1 MDKGMNVKRGLAFL
15 TAGLLF
21 FHSPLAAAAG
31 EIDSADCICETEC
44 TQEERNADCPL
55 CGRQEADVSSCEGV
69 RQNKRTQDAG
79 SAGKQAEDG
88 QTAQE
93 KELPKLNS
101 RAAGNDASAGL
112 DFQWTQYVPTTEAT
126 YTAGGGQIVW
136 TPKVSGGEVVS
147 GTLTL
152 KNAVINSAGIG
163 IYVCVPVNII
173 VEGDNRITSGDIGI
187 CALNRQTE
195 VPPAM
200 NVNLSGTGSLT
211 INSQGNGIQTV
222 DDITVDTVRLEVIY
236 GAASSAARGIA
247 TTGGDIVL
255 KNSKYIKAK
264 SSTAGIGAESSAIF
278 AGQSG
283 GQKIRIENSH
293 VIAINGNGPAI
304 NALGGSI
311 ELVSSDVRAVGNTN
325 NSLASGTLLS
335 REYTVNGGTLFA
347 DNKGSD
353 LAIPSVPTQP
363 LKASNSAVLYD
374 SKTKGLP
381 LEGDLAWYG
390 SCAYDEASDTV
401 TSVGNGFIFGNVT
414 WNDNMRFGTTAKA
427 AITIGYYEK
436 TAALTIPKGVTVDI
450 TNGNYFSVGNNTQR
464 PQSRLINHGTINV
477 NKDSISNFPNSTVV
491 NHGTINVLNGGGI
504 YNYYVPSAQQGGVF
518 QNNAKVTIQQGG
530 IFQNQGRLE
539 NSGTIEIIGT
549 FSEIKLPNYDGS
561 IAGEGVINGFMVEM
575 HSDATVY
582 AASGQT
588 TLKKGQMLTL
598 KPASGSNKAMKL
610 KVPEGAQL
618 VVEEGAVIDART
630 NLTKDTVASVIDLES
645 TITVNGILLLP
656 EDVPEETMTQISQ
669 KIAGTGT
676 VKFGD
681 ETRYIVT
688 VDKGD
693 STESQILKDGE
704 KVVLPQ
710 TPAREGYQFEGWYIK
725 NGNSLEPF
733 DAETEFHE
741 SAQIVSKWTKLK
753 VEEPEEPQPVK
764 PEQPQP
770 VKPEEQP
777 KKPQPE
783 QKKPSKTQKQPVI
796 SKADIAANTIRL
808 NQKAKASM
816 SGTKLKISWG
826 KVSKASGYEIY
837 AERCGKKYK
846 LVKTIKGS
854 GKTSLAISKIGKKKI
869 SKKGTY
875 KIQITAYRIVNGKK
889 KMIAK
894 SLSLHVAGKNRKG
907 YTNAKSVKVSKTKLT
922 VKRGKTQKIKARTV
936 KQNKRKKLFPK
947 KHIAVYRYYSTN
959 EKVASVSK
967 AGTVKG
973 KKKGTC
979 TVYVVSAN
987 GVKRGIKV
995 TVK

>member
-1 MDKGMNVKRGLAFL
+1 MNKGMKVKRGLAFL

-21 FHSPLAAAAG
+21 FHPPLAAAAG

-55 CGRQEADVSSCEGV
+55 CGRQAADISSCEGEG
-69 RQNKRTQDAG
+69 QNKLTQDAG
-79 SAGKQAEDG
+79 STEKQAEEV
-88 QTAQE
+88 QTAQG

-112 DFQWTQYVPTTEAT
+112 DFQWTQYVPTTETT
-126 YTAGGGQIVW
+126 YTAGGGQIIW

-152 KNAVINSAGIG
+152 KNAVIDSAGVG
-163 IYVCVPVNII
+163 IYVCVPVSII
-173 VEGDNRITSGDIGI
+173 VEGDNRITSGSIGI
-187 CALNRQTE
+187 CALNRQAE

-211 INSQGNGIQTV
+211 INSQDNGIQTV
-222 DDITVDTVRLEVIY
+222 DDITVDSVRLEVIY
-236 GAASSAARGIA
+236 GAASVTARGIV

-264 SSTAGIGAESSAIF
+264 SNTAGVGAESSAIF
-278 AGQSG
+278 AGQAG

-311 ELVSSDVRAVGNTN
+311 ELVSSNVRAVGNTN

-335 REYTVNGGTLFA
+335 REYTINGGTLFA

-374 SKTKGLP
+374 SKTSGLP
-381 LEGDLAWYG
+381 FEGDLAWYG

-414 WNDNMRFGTTAKA
+414 WNNNMRFGTTENAS
-427 AITIGYYEK
+427 ITIGFYEK
-436 TAALTIPKGVTVDI
+436 PATLTIPKGVTVDI
-450 TNGNYFSVGNNTQR
+450 PEGKYFFNVGNSTDR
-464 PQSRLINHGTINV
+464 PASKLINNGTITV
-477 NKDSISNFPNSTVV
+477 NNGAAANFAFPNSTVV
-491 NHGTINVLNGGGI
+491 NNGTINVLENGSI
-504 YNYYVPSAQQGGVF
+504 YNFYMPSVQQGGIF
-518 QNNAKVTIQQGG
+518 QNNAKVTIQQKGV
-530 IFQNQGRLE
+530 FQNQGRLE
-539 NSGTIEIIGT
+539 NSGTIEAIGT
-549 FSEIKLPNYDGS
+549 FYEIKLPNYDGS
-561 IAGEGVINGFMVEM
+561 IAGNGVINGFRVEM
-575 HSDATVY
+575 HSDALVY

-588 TLKKGQMLTL
+588 TLKGQKLTL
-598 KPASGSNKAMKL
+598 KPAAGKDRAIKL
-610 KVPEGAQL
+610 KVMEGAEL
-618 VVEEGAVIDART
+618 IIEERAIIDART
-630 NLTKDTVASVIDLES
+630 NLTKDTLADFIDLS
-645 TITVNGILLLP
+645 DTIIVNGQLWLP
-656 EDVPEETMTQISQ
+656 EDVPEETMTQIA
-669 KIAGTGT
+669 KNIAGTGT

-733 DAETEFHE
+733 DMETEFHE

-770 VKPEEQP
+770 EQP

-783 QKKPSKTQKQPVI
+783 QKKPSKTQKKKQPVI
-796 SKADIAANTIRL
+796 SKADIAANTVRL
-808 NQKAKASM
+808 NQKAKVSM

-826 KVSKASGYEIY
+826 KVSKASGYEVY

-854 GKTSLAISKIGKKKI
+854 AKTSLSVSKIGKKKI

-889 KMIAK
+889 KTIAK

-907 YTNAKSVKVSKTKLT
+907 YTNAKSIKVSKTKLT

-947 KHIAVYRYYSTN
+947 KHIAVYRYFSTN

-967 AGTVKG
+967 AGMIKG

>member
-1 MDKGMNVKRGLAFL
+1 MDKGMKVRRGFACLI
-15 TAGLLF
+15 AGLLF
-21 FHSPLAAAAG
+21 FYTPLAAAAS
-31 EIDSADCICETEC
+31 EIDSA
-44 TQEERNADCPL
+44 EE
-55 CGRQEADVSSCEGV
+55 
-69 RQNKRTQDAG
+69 
-79 SAGKQAEDG
+79 GK
-88 QTAQE
+88 TAQE
-93 KELPKLNS
+93 KELPAEEEQTVREKELPAENGTKAESSGTMETAGNMDENSGNKLNS
-101 RAAGNDASAGL
+101 RMTDNNASFGL
-112 DFQWTQYVPTTEAT
+112 DFQWTQNIPETETT
-126 YTAGGGQIVW
+126 YTAGSGQIVW

-163 IYVCVPVNII
+163 IYICVPVNII
-173 VEGDNRITSGDIGI
+173 AEGDNRITSGDIGI
-187 CALNRQTE
+187 CALNRQAE

-335 REYTVNGGTLFA
+335 REYTINGGTLFA

-374 SKTKGLP
+374 SKTSGLP
-381 LEGDLAWYG
+381 IEGDLAWYG
-390 SCAYDEASDTV
+390 SCAYDEASDKV

-414 WNDNMRFGTTAKA
+414 WNDHMRFGTANA
-427 AITIGYYEK
+427 AITIGYYDK
-436 TAALTIPKGVTVDI
+436 TATLTIPKGAAVDI
-450 TNGNYFSVGNNTQR
+450 TDGNYFSVGNNTQR
-464 PQSRLINHGTINV
+464 PKSRLINHGTINV

-518 QNNAKVTIQQGG
+518 QNNAKVIIQQGG

-733 DAETEFHE
+733 DAETKFHE

-770 VKPEEQP
+770 EKPEEQP

-875 KIQITAYRIVNGKK
+875 KIQIQAYRIVNGKK
-889 KMIAK
+889 KTIAK
-894 SLSLHVAGKNRKG
+894 SLSLHVVGNNKKG
-907 YTNAKSVKVSKTKLT
+907 YTNAKSIKVSKTKLT
-922 VKRGKTQKIKARTV
+922 VKKGKTQKIKAKTV
-936 KQNKRKKLFPK
+936 KQSKRKKLLPK

-959 EKVASVSK
+959 EKVASVSNT
-967 AGTVKG
+967 GTVRG
-973 KKKGTC
+973 KKKGSC
-979 TVYVVSAN
+979 TVYVVAAN
-987 GVKRGIKV
+987 GVKRGVKI